1 MGTDRLFELL
11 GKLALAV
18 LNVAKAYI
26 EYRKAKLRFLSKT
39 NENGAARQDK
49 PRT

>member
-1 MGTDRLFELL
+1 MIELL
-11 GKLALAV
+11 GKLALAA

-26 EYRKAKLRFLSKT
+26 EYRKAKLKHHSET

-49 PRT
+49 PRP